1 MHKSP
6 LAETLLAVLN
16 RHAISSSETLIVAVS
31 GGCDSMALLALCE
44 RCKLPVVAA
53 HVNYGLRG
61 EESEAD
67 ATLVSDFCQKQSI
80 TLEKLIVRDNHW
92 NNHRGSTQEQA
103 RAIRYAWL
111 TELQL
116 KHQASRVL
124 TAHHA
129 NDQTE
134 TMLMQFIRGGS
145 GKSVYGMAEDTGFIL
160 RPLLAHT
167 KEELRAFTHTHHIP
181 WREDLS
187 NQTDAYTRNR
197 IRHHLIPMIEQLNPG
212 IHHDIQQRSRRMHEE
227 QSLAE
232 QAVQST
238 LVQLIQTDRAGRD
251 LMDAVALLATK
262 AHLTLLWKWLQP
274 AQFSSH
280 AVEQISDHLERGGS
294 SEPAWYHSETHEV
307 CLQNAVICLMR
318 RRIED
323 QPSHSPPY
331 HSPPFK
337 WWAEGSPHDYRIHT
351 LPWTE
356 PDAASF
362 TLSLKERSEIIFT
375 PDHVGQSLDA
385 GKLIFPLVIRRWKE
399 GDALKPLGAPGRQKV
414 SDLLTQLTLPAW
426 EKRDVLVLESNHSI
440 AAVIGIRINDEF
452 KITAETIKCLHVQF
466 RES

>member
-16 RHAISSSETLIVAVS
+16 RHAISLSETLIVAVS
-31 GGCDSMALLALCE
+31 GGCDSMALLALCAQ
-44 RCKLPVVAA
+44 CKLPVVAA

-67 ATLVSDFCQKQSI
+67 ATLVSDFCQQQSI

-103 RAIRYAWL
+103 RAIRYAWF

-197 IRHHLIPMIEQLNPG
+197 IRHHLIPMIEELNLG

-227 QSLAE
+227 QWLAE
-232 QAVQST
+232 QAVQSAI
-238 LVQLIQTDRAGRD
+238 VQLIQTDRARREF
-251 LMDAVALLATK
+251 MDSHALLATK

-280 AVEQISDHLERGGS
+280 AVEQIADRLERGGS
-294 SEPAWYHSETHEV
+294 SEPAWYHSESHVV
-307 CLQNAVICLMR
+307 CVQNSTICLAKKTQEQR
-318 RRIED
+318 
-323 QPSHSPPY
+323 
-331 HSPPFK
+331 FT
-337 WWAEGSPHDYRIHT
+337 IHE
-351 LPWTE
+351 LPWTK
-356 PDAASF
+356 PDGSAL
-362 TLSLKERSEIIFT
+362 TLSLKVSNEIHFT
-375 PDHVGQSLDA
+375 PDHISQSLDA
-385 GKLIFPLVIRRWKE
+385 SLLKFPLVIRTWQE
-399 GDALKPLGAPGRQKV
+399 GDVMKPLGISGRQKV
-414 SDLLTQLTLPAW
+414 SDLLTQRKMPAW
-426 EKRDVLVLESNHSI
+426 EKKDVLVLETDGTI
-440 AAVIGIRINDEF
+440 AAVMGVRISEAF
-452 KITAETIKCLHVQF
+452 KVSAETADILKIEFAPV
-466 RES
+466 